1 MAYVYSFGKGY
12 YGLETEGVTI
22 SPEVE
27 NRIRAA
33 FATAMAIPDEEIRV
47 QTGQA
52 LGQKSESG
60 LLQKSESGLL
70 GGKTDWPRGLKS
82 GH

>member
-27 NRIRAA
+27 DNIMAA
-33 FATAMAIPDEEIRV
+33 FKTAMDIPDANIKVRTAQPV
-47 QTGQA
+47 LQR
-52 LGQKSESG
+52 SE
-60 LLQKSESGLL
+60 
-70 GGKTDWPRGLKS
+70 LKS
-82 GH
+82 L